1 MMKSTFFQICAG
13 ISMVICSL
21 ALLALTTQPSTAAP
35 TPQEFIDAGT
45 SKIGKYQMSL
55 STTTDANGLYFNVI
69 VWDSETG
76 KSKFYKR
83 TGAEEWGESKFQLPT
98 QPVGN

>member
-1 MMKSTFFQICAG
+1 MKSKFLQICTG
-13 ISMVICSL
+13 ISMVICSI
-21 ALLALTTQPSTAAP
+21 AFLALTTQPSTAAP
-35 TPQEFIDAGT
+35 APQEFIDAGT
-45 SKIGKYQMSL
+45 NKIGKYLMSL

-76 KSKFYKR
+76 KSTFYKR
-83 TGAEEWGESKFQLPT
+83 TGAEEWAPSKFQLPA